1 MNERSISDYL
11 AYLVAQT
18 HRKLH
23 GDLERELQAEGV
35 SVEQWRMLE
44 LLNGRDGL
52 SMGEIADLVLMNHPA
67 LTKMTDRM
75 VARGLVHRAPDPQD
89 QRRVLV
95 HITDLGC
102 ELFERVRSHVEV
114 QNTAIEEH
122 LGEKGSATLRKLLG
136 SVIDLDGAGR

>member
-1 MNERSISDYL
+1 MKERSINDYL

-23 GDLERELQAEGV
+23 GDLEKTLQSEGV

-44 LLNGRDGL
+44 VLSDRRGL

-75 VARGLVHRAPDPQD
+75 VARGLVHRLPDPQD

-95 HITDLGC
+95 TMTDRGHDLVN
-102 ELFERVRSHVEV
+102 RVRGHVDD
-114 QNTAIEEH
+114 QNSALEDH
-122 LGEKGSATLRKLLG
+122 LGEKNSATLRKLLG
-136 SVIDLDGAGR
+136 SVIDLGDGR